1 MSKKNINE
9 LNMASRFIGDFFD
22 GLQRGTADRIIK
34 KAADK
39 GLPKEFTDRMEK
51 IRKEKADIDA
61 LLKRYSK

>member
-1 MSKKNINE
+1 MAKKNINE

-22 GLQRGTADRIIK
+22 GLQTGTADRIIK

>member
-1 MSKKNINE
+1 MAKKNINE